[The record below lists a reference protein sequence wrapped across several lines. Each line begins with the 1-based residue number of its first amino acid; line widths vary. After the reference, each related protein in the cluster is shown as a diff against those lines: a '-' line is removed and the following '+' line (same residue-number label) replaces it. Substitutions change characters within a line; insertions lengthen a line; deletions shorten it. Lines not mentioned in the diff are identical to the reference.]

1 MGVSLPLAPIFLII
15 LVSITITMKTNE
27 SIESIESVEDEND
40 LLEYI
45 RIKEQVDLIEKIE
58 TSIPNDAWPL
68 VYKAVAEQITE
79 QATVSML
86 MSMSDYVLENFFKE
100 NPEETIP
107 LFLEFFTEKHVIES
121 IENMKLDIATRI
133 PTKA

>member
-15 LVSITITMKTNE
+15 LVSITITMKTN
-27 SIESIESVEDEND
+27 ESIESVEDEND

>member
-1 MGVSLPLAPIFLII
+1 
-15 LVSITITMKTNE
+15 MKTNE